1 MSESTA
7 PIVMYGKSHVTASL
21 SSRHPAVGTFKSFD
35 GEDYVWVYNACNSQ
49 INPGYVCIPQ
59 SGMSVASITLT
70 STTNSGKAFG
80 IVKHATLTTATYGWL
95 LRRGVVNVEM
105 NGTSGTIAS
114 GGDIGIGADG
124 VCTPVT
130 QATGI
135 LSPAFGQ
142 ALEAIVSGASGSAY
156 VSIY

>member
-7 PIVMYGKSHVTASL
+7 PIVMYGKSHVTAAL
-21 SSRHPAVGTFKSFD
+21 SSRHPKVGTFKQFD
-35 GEDYVWVYNACNSQ
+35 GEDYVWAYTACNSQ

-59 SGMSVASITLT
+59 SGMSLASVTLS
-70 STTNSGKAFG
+70 STTNSGRPFG
-80 IVKHATLTTATYGWL
+80 IVKHSTMTTGTYCWL
-95 LRRGVVNVEM
+95 LRRGVVEVEM
-105 NGTSGTIAS
+105 NGTSGTVAS
-114 GGDIGIGADG
+114 GGDIGVGANG

-130 QATGI
+130 IATGI